1 MLERL
6 VVEENATVANDGK
19 SIVYA
24 LTKETLCK
32 PDSDDDDQ
40 SPEAVADRA
49 REMECQERVGD
60 TPL

>member
-6 VVEENATVANDGK
+6 VEENATVAIDGK

-32 PDSDDDDQ
+32 PDSDDDDRLQ
-40 SPEAVADRA
+40 RPLLTEI
-49 REMECQERVGD
+49 ERKWSVGKGR
-60 TPL
+60 